1 MTIGR
6 VSLSKVIN
14 KDFVTTIQKMSVKST
29 SATSSASSSTDWS
42 STLQSGAR
50 IYANSVS
57 SLNSLI
63 SYLNVSKDT
72 LNGLLDLTDGM
83 LELAQRAKKTSLGAQ
98 SRRKLD
104 FKYKDL
110 VNDFK
115 AIIDKASK
123 SERNFLTK
131 DGLSKLFSIIGLNT
145 QTSSTIAEVFNEFLF
160 EGDDKILASKD
171 IKPTKQ
177 PIIPRKVYGNVVTS
191 ETSSYM
197 TKKVTNNEE
206 LMISGLTGSVSS
218 LSSVTNEVQNGN
230 KVVSYINNVTGEKI
244 TLGNDGYQYVL
255 KDVDVATGFSVVSKY
270 EGDPD
275 FATLFLTDNRGDI
288 IKQLTIE
295 ELNYTDVKISK
306 DFKTLVAASLS
317 EDHVEKIQKITFN
330 DNDDSSLVQE
340 IARKDE
346 FDHVSFSNI
355 QISRDGSYIAYRDSE
370 ENKNYFLNSEN
381 LSVDSSFLANSDIT
395 KFGFIDNNKLAVYDG
410 NNISTYEYNSNSFNT
425 LIENVN
431 IDKFV
436 TMNEPYNNLSYIA
449 YSSMNDYSV
458 NVINTNGVLIT
469 SNQGDEGND
478 IVNLSLAYNKS
489 HVIELGIFGKFNGA
503 TSENELYRVNGENST
518 KQASSSAAL
527 TKVFDSSLNLKTAV
541 GAYRVENALK
551 ALKEQIQTNISTMDK
566 MYDVIGENLDLVRAT
581 GYALLDLSQESLTSL
596 EADDIAKKLRHEITK
611 NASKALAQA
620 ENLEPLAIAA
630 MMLNDEI

>member
-255 KDVDVATGFSVVSKY
+255 KDVDAATGFSVVSKY
-270 EGDPD
+270 EGDTD

-340 IARKDE
+340 IARKDG

-355 QISRDGSYIAYRDSE
+355 QISHDGSYIAYRDSE
-370 ENKNYFLNSEN
+370 ENQNYFLNSEN

-436 TMNEPYNNLSYIA
+436 TMNEPYSNLSYIA